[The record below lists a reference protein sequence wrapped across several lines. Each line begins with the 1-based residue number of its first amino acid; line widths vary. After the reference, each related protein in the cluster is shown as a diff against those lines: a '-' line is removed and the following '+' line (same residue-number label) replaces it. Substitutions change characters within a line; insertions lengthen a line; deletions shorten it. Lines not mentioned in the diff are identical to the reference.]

1 MPVYIYDKDAFRK
14 MMIVEGGG
22 FRQNELDFVRHQCSS
37 MGASSFFAFYQKW
50 QEMYAQNPE
59 FAEPSQPDFG
69 IVVNHNGAIY
79 GFWGWNRY
87 SVRTTGEIIFLRYLS
102 RDRKSIEKAA
112 ELGFRIFP
120 EAPDDLDPDP
130 T

>member
-22 FRQNELDFVRHQCSS
+22 FRQNELDFVRHQRSMESCS
-37 MGASSFFAFYQKW
+37 FWAFYRTW
-50 QEMYAQNPE
+50 QEMYAQDPE
-59 FAEPSQPDFG
+59 FAKPSKPDFG
-69 IVVNHNGAIY
+69 ITVDHSGAIY

-87 SVRTTGEIIFLRYLS
+87 SVRTTGEIVFLRYLA

-120 EAPDDLDPDP
+120 ETPDNLDPDP
-130 T
+130 I